1 MKFALA
7 LSMCDPSHYLP
18 LAQAAE
24 ASGWDAVCVPEGGPW
39 TEQTAVHY
47 RGGTRWWG
55 PDTPFLDPF
64 VVIPAMAAV
73 TSRIHFYT
81 NVFKLP
87 LRSPLLTARA
97 VASASVLS
105 GGRVAL
111 GIGLGWNRDE
121 FDALGVDYEAR
132 AGRTDE
138 AIEVL
143 KLVWSGRMVEYH
155 GEHFDFGPLS
165 QSPVP
170 TGPVPLYV
178 GGDSKPAMRR
188 AARFADGWCSRAPAV
203 DDVVEMLPRMREAL
217 ARAGREDDDF
227 ELMAMC
233 PEAVEVESLL
243 RLAVAGVT
251 EAQLWPWNR
260 DGVDLGDL
268 PGKLDSVRRF
278 AQEVIEPLREQ
289 VGSESPLC

>member
-18 LAQAAE
+18 LAKAAE
-24 ASGWDAVCVPEGGPW
+24 ESGWDAVCVPDGGPL
-39 TEQTAVHY
+39 TEQTAVPY

-64 VVIPAMAAV
+64 VVIPAMAAI
-73 TSRIHFYT
+73 TQRIRFYT

-97 VASASVLS
+97 VASASALS

-132 AGRTDE
+132 AERMDE
-138 AIEVL
+138 AIEIL
-143 KLVWSGRMVEYH
+143 KLVWSGEMVEFH
-155 GEHFDFGPLS
+155 GRHFDFAPLS

-170 TGPVPLYV
+170 TGSVPLYV
-178 GGDSKPAMRR
+178 GGDSKPALRR
-188 AARFADGWCSRAPAV
+188 AARFADGWCSRAPGV
-203 DDVVEMLPRMREAL
+203 DDVIEMLPRMREAL
-217 ARAGREDDDF
+217 AREGREGEPF

-233 PEAVEVESLL
+233 PEAVEADPLR
-243 RLAVAGVT
+243 RLAEAGVT
-251 EAQLWPWNR
+251 EAQVWPWNR

-278 AQEVIEPLREQ
+278 AQEVIEPFREPA
-289 VGSESPLC
+289 GD